1 MERLAGTELRVTLW
15 PQNSQDVPDS
25 EDIKLVILAL
35 EHTRQATRTD
45 AFVREL
51 LEKSGQTFRTY
62 RNVVLVLAADEGEF
76 ASARQNL
83 KRLLALRA
91 IREDRAIWPQ
101 LSDENRRMLESR
113 LKDVEG
119 GIVHR
124 LMSAYRHL
132 AKADEQGLKWLDLG
146 LPTVGS
152 TPSLARRVY
161 EYLQTEDLLLGR
173 ISPRHV
179 LEKAIGT
186 VEPEKPV
193 DEIYE
198 AFLRYPQLPL
208 LENKQVLLNAIAQGV
223 KEKTFGVKVGERIY
237 YGQEISTAELE
248 AGATVVREPEAAT
261 QMVTESK
268 KEGAIEEPS
277 KALVR
282 GAAETSS
289 TPTSTIA
296 TAGIRGYRL
305 VAVIPW
311 DKLSDFVRGVVT
323 PLRHDGADITLQITL
338 EARSE
343 KGIQQTTLD
352 QKVRETL
359 QQIGAKV
366 IKEEV

>member
-1 MERLAGTELRVTLW
+1 
-15 PQNSQDVPDS
+15 
-25 EDIKLVILAL
+25 
-35 EHTRQATRTD
+35 
-45 AFVREL
+45 
-51 LEKSGQTFRTY
+51 
-62 RNVVLVLAADEGEF
+62 
-76 ASARQNL
+76 
-83 KRLLALRA
+83 
-91 IREDRAIWPQ
+91 
-101 LSDENRRMLESR
+101 
-113 LKDVEG
+113 
-119 GIVHR
+119 
-124 LMSAYRHL
+124 MSAYRHL

-152 TPSLARRVY
+152 MPSLARRVF

-198 AFLRYPQLPL
+198 AFLRYPHLPL

-237 YGQEISTAELE
+237 YGQEIPTADLE

-261 QMVTESK
+261 QRLPESK
-268 KEGAIEEPS
+268 EKGASEEPS
-277 KALVR
+277 KAVVR
-282 GAAETSS
+282 GVAGTSS

-311 DKLSDFVRGVVT
+311 DKLSEFVRGVVT

-366 IKEEV
+366 VKEEV